1 MNPPDLKY
9 TEEHEWVRVESDGA
23 AVIGVTDFA
32 SEHLGDI
39 VYVDLPEAG
48 TELAQF
54 GKLGEIESVK
64 AVSDLNSPIGGK
76 VLERNEALID
86 NPETV
91 NEGPYEAGWLL
102 KVAIANQ
109 AELDN
114 LMSAEQYEA
123 FRATQE

>member
-39 VYVDLPEAG
+39 VYVALPEAG

-64 AVSDLNSPIGGK
+64 AVADLNSPIGGK

-102 KVAIANQ
+102 KVAIASQ